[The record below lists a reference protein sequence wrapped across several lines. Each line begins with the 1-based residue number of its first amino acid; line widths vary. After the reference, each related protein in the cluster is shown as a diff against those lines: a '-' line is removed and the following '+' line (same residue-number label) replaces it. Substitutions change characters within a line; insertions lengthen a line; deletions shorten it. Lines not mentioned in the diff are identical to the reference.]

1 MKDKLKEAFNQVK
14 AEQDLKDK
22 TKTFLLRKTN
32 GYTKRKTVNYRHFV
46 PVAACFLFL
55 LFIGHRLY
63 FTPTVQISIDINP
76 SIELGVNR
84 FNRIVSIEGY
94 NDDGQKLAESL
105 NVKYKYYTEAV
116 DQILNDATITTL
128 LSNEEV
134 MSIGVIGSEGTQS
147 AEILSNIQSCTDG
160 KENTHCYYEHP
171 ERMKDA
177 HANGLSYGKYRA
189 FLELQALDP
198 DITTEEIQ
206 NMTMR
211 EIRDLIQ
218 QLSADSE
225 KEVPSDSENGRGHHG
240 TGNRYG
246 K

>member
-1 MKDKLKEAFNQVK
+1 M
-14 AEQDLKDK
+14 
-22 TKTFLLRKTN
+22 
-32 GYTKRKTVNYRHFV
+32 
-46 PVAACFLFL
+46 
-55 LFIGHRLY
+55 
-63 FTPTVQISIDINP
+63 
-76 SIELGVNR
+76 NR